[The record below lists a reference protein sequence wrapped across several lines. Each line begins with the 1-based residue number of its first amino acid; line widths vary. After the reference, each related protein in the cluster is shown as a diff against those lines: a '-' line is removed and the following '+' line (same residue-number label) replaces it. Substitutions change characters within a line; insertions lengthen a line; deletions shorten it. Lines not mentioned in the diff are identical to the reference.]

1 MNTVNAE
8 QEPNLFNCY
17 HPMFRV
23 IRSVRLTWG
32 KVTMGLQTLSIR
44 VLINRQRKGEVNEH
58 VPEDEEEV
66 SPESKS
72 THR

>member
-1 MNTVNAE
+1 MAVA
-8 QEPNLFNCY
+8 L
-17 HPMFRV
+17 
-23 IRSVRLTWG
+23 W
-32 KVTMGLQTLSIR
+32 LQTLLIR
-44 VLINRQRKGEVNEH
+44 VLINRQRKGEVNGH